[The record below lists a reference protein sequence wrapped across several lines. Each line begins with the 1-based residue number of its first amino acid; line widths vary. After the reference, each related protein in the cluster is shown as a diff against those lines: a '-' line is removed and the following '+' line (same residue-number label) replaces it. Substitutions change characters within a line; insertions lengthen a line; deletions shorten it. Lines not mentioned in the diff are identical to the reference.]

1 MSETLGGRIERLIR
15 ENNLSQKDF
24 AKDVGTTES
33 AICRYLK
40 DERVPRID
48 ILSNMATALGVSLDY
63 LVTGKE
69 SKGNIIN
76 LIKKLKKENEDREQA
91 YMKLYNEFRQYKDWD
106 SIPKDKIKELIKKL
120 EKAEKDIKIDAEAF
134 ELSKVDALTMFRLNI
149 LAGYA
154 SSVELLRILLEED

>member
-69 SKGNIIN
+69 TKVALN

-91 YMKLYNEFRQYKDWD
+91 YMKLYNEFRQYKDLD